1 MRKCERDELKWN
13 IVLFFIPLM
22 KYYFE
27 RMKAVVTVS
36 IENTLMY
43 SG

>member
-1 MRKCERDELKWN
+1 MEYFFFFF
-13 IVLFFIPLM
+13 LFFFFFPLM

-36 IENTLMY
+36 IENTSMY